1 MPKKY
6 LLNLIAL
13 FTISLP
19 LAVSS
24 APAGNNQL
32 SLKTGTSK
40 RIGESAFSYSVS
52 WRKDDGNQNIANGL
66 LFIDGTDSKNPSSSS
81 DIAYKITKAINSGV
95 AIESP
100 HDRGA
105 TAKQVNSS
113 EVVVS
118 NQSGFDLTQITV
130 RDYTNQK
137 LSFTV
142 PEKNFNAASI
152 VVAIDVVYSA
162 AVEYVDG
169 FSTGIKHEAAGGFIK
184 VTIDQNA
191 PIEIDT
197 TRRSS
202 SKIEQALA
210 QALGS
215 KTNFST
221 YPLFPNFVELRSKN
235 YKDFDGGEMQFQS
248 LNAKTITIESN
259 DPGLGLLIK
268 FKFPDKNKPTDVIGK
283 VPYLIAFIIF
293 GVFAYLFYGSRSIKV
308 RIK

>member
-1 MPKKY
+1 MFFFENPKP
-6 LLNLIAL
+6 IFAL
-13 FTISLP
+13 P
-19 LAVSS
+19 

-32 SLKTGTSK
+32 TLKTGTSK
-40 RIGESAFSYSVS
+40 RTGESAFSYSVS
-52 WRKDDGNQNIANGL
+52 WRKNDGNQNIANGL
-66 LFIDGTDSKNPSSSS
+66 LFIDGTDSKKPSSSS
-81 DIAYKITKAINSGV
+81 DIAYKITKAINSAV

-142 PEKNFNAASI
+142 PEKNFNASSLS
-152 VVAIDVVYSA
+152 VAIDVVYSA

-191 PIEIDT
+191 PIEINT
-197 TRRSS
+197 ANKSS

-215 KTNFST
+215 NANFAT
-221 YPLFPNFVELRSKN
+221 DPLFPNFAVLRSKN
-235 YKDFDGGEMQFQS
+235 YKDFDGGEVQFQT

-268 FKFPDKNKPTDVIGK
+268 FKFPDQNKPTDVIGK

-293 GVFAYLFYGSRSIKV
+293 GVFAYLFYGSRNIKL
-308 RIK
+308 KN